1 MLFQAIRSWFRQMFC
16 KHDGR
21 RLDGIVREPVTYA
34 RQAAY
39 YCTECQKSWTSW
51 QLPDSVTR

>member
-1 MLFQAIRSWFRQMFC
+1 MLLKAIRQWFRQLAC
-16 KHDGR
+16 RHENR

-39 YCTECQKSWTSW
+39 YCEDCCKNWVSW

>member
-1 MLFQAIRSWFRQMFC
+1 MLLKAIRHWFRQLC
-16 KHDGR
+16 CQHENR

-39 YCTECQKSWTSW
+39 FCEDCQKNWVSW
-51 QLPDSVTR
+51 QLPDSVAR